1 MTTYTIEYDKAEVRK
16 LAQRFTQ
23 GMTTA
28 ALPNTDAA
36 VDRAAKYIAQQWRGF
51 LTGDVQLSGID
62 TPDKVTSAM
71 VKSIRTQDKTNEFE
85 FHQTIY
91 SDNRQLEQLNNGQKK
106 VEYDM
111 KQTHPYGKKS
121 RVSKKGIPYLI
132 IPFRWGTPTGK
143 KDANG
148 NEIKRAHFNNV
159 IPQAA
164 YETSVKGL
172 AISRTNELKKYFEAN
187 FKGENIERRGYDWA
201 KYGRLTEDQAWDDR
215 SVGMVRM
222 IDTASKVRRSTYFTF
237 RIISAKSPEN
247 SWIYHKAAKPALN
260 YMPALEAAVRP
271 EVDKIIERGLQ
282 ADEQFY
288 KNLSK

>member
-1 MTTYTIEYDKAEVRK
+1 MTTYTIEYDTSELKNLTNNFAK
-16 LAQRFTQ
+16 

-28 ALPNTDAA
+28 ALPNTKSAFQKAA
-36 VDRAAKYIAQQWRGF
+36 QKVRQMWIGYLDGS
-51 LTGDVQLSGID
+51 VQLPGLE

-71 VKSIRTQDKTNEFE
+71 VKSIKTQDKTTPEEF
-85 FHQTIY
+85 FHTIY
-91 SDNRQLEQLNNGQKK
+91 SDNRQLQQLNDGVKE

-111 KQTHPYGKKS
+111 KKTHPYGKKS

-148 NEIKRAHFNNV
+148 KDISRAHFNNV
-159 IPQAA
+159 IPQAN

-172 AISRTNELKKYFEAN
+172 EISSINELKKYFEAN
-187 FKGENIERRGYDWA
+187 FKGENIERQGYNWA
-201 KYGRLTEDQAWDDR
+201 KNGRLKEDQAWDDR

-222 IDTASKVRRSTYFTF
+222 KDVTGSTYFTF
-237 RIISAKSPEN
+237 RIISAKSPIN
-247 SWIYHKAAKPALN
+247 RWIYHKAGKSATN
-260 YMPALEAAVRP
+260 YMEVLSKAVMP
-271 EVDKIIERGLQ
+271 EVEKIVDQGIR

-288 KNLSK
+288 RNNM

>member
-1 MTTYTIEYDKAEVRK
+1 MTTYKIEYDPSEVRK
-16 LAQRFTQ
+16 LAERFTK

-36 VDRAAKYIAQQWRGF
+36 FSRAAQKVRQMWVGYLDGS
-51 LTGDVQLSGID
+51 VQLPGVD
-62 TPDKVTSAM
+62 NPDKVTSAM
-71 VKSIRTQDKTNEFE
+71 VKSIRIQDNTTDSK
-85 FHQTIY
+85 FHQTIF
-91 SDNRQLEQLNNGQKK
+91 SDNRQLEQLNYGSKE

-111 KQTHPYGKKS
+111 KETHPYGKKS

-148 NEIKRAHFNNV
+148 KDISRAHFNNV
-159 IPQAA
+159 IPQAN

-172 AISRTNELKKYFEAN
+172 AMSSVNELKKYFEAN
-187 FKGENIERRGYDWA
+187 AKGESIQRQGYNWA
-201 KYGRLTEDQAWDDR
+201 KFGRLKEDQAWDDR

-222 IDTASKVRRSTYFTF
+222 KDVASGKSTYFTF
-237 RIISAKSPEN
+237 RIVSAKSPAN
-247 SWIYHKAAKPALN
+247 SWIYHKDAKPALN
-260 YMPALEAAVRP
+260 YMDALEKAAKP
-271 EVDKIIERGLQ
+271 EVEKIIEQGIR

-288 KNLSK
+288 RNMQ